1 MNKFRIIQILAIIL
15 IAGDLAAMWATTDVY
30 DEVEDRIVRVLCL
43 SCIKL
48 EPKTDSLF
56 TFDILE
62 GTEHPDFVLENLTKG
77 LVFLHYTE
85 DVCHACDIMLPVI
98 NDFFDTSIEKKDEF
112 SATIDFMDSTVT
124 IIYINID
131 HREEYF
137 NEPFYTY
144 DKDNIGGLPMFTII
158 SVGYDRGIVKPYYT
172 SLYGTLA
179 LDTDEARL
187 EKLSQVF
194 TEAID
199 LYKQNSDG
207 YSYP

>member
-1 MNKFRIIQILAIIL
+1 MNKFRVVQLLAILL
-15 IAGDLAAMWATTDVY
+15 IAGDLMAMWVVTDVY

-48 EPKTDSLF
+48 EPRTEASF
-56 TFDILE
+56 TFDTV
-62 GTEHPDFVLENLTKG
+62 GNAGHPEFVLENLTKG

-85 DVCHACDIMLPVI
+85 DVCHACEIMLPVI
-98 NDFFDTSIEKKDEF
+98 NEFFGTSIEKKDEF
-112 SATIDFMDSTVT
+112 SATIEFMDSAVT

-179 LDTDEARL
+179 LDTDAERL
-187 EKLSQVF
+187 DKLTQVF
-194 TEAID
+194 QDGID
-199 LYKQNSDG
+199 LYNQNSDG

>member
-1 MNKFRIIQILAIIL
+1 MNKFRIIQILAILL
-15 IAGDLAAMWATTDVY
+15 IVGDLGAMWATTDVY

-48 EPKTDSLF
+48 EPKTDASF
-56 TFDILE
+56 TFETVD
-62 GTEHPDFVLENLTKG
+62 GAAHPSFVLENLTKG

-85 DVCHACDIMLPVI
+85 DVCKACEIMLPVI
-98 NDFFDTSIEKKDEF
+98 NEFFGTSIEKKDEF
-112 SATIDFMDSTVT
+112 SATIELLGGTVT

-158 SVGYDRGIVKPYYT
+158 SVGYDKGIVKPYYT

-179 LDTDEARL
+179 LDTDEDRL
-187 EKLSQVF
+187 EKLTDVF
-194 TEAID
+194 TDAIE
-199 LYKQNSDG
+199 LYEQNSEG